1 MGLNV
6 SLKARD
12 DNNLTDCLK
21 RKKNVYTSPDIQND
35 SIKTIGCHV
44 LQSITKEL
52 QSSPFL
58 TVMTDETTDCSNK
71 EQVTIVVRHVAE
83 NLEVHEEFLG

>member
-1 MGLNV
+1 M
-6 SLKARD
+6 
-12 DNNLTDCLK
+12 
-21 RKKNVYTSPDIQND
+21 
-35 SIKTIGCHV
+35 

-71 EQVTIVVRHVAE
+71 EQIAIVVRHVAE
-83 NLEVHEEFLG
+83 NLEVHEEF